1 MIRRINLIPPSERLR
16 TQTDFGMLGLVV
28 LAVVVVAGIA
38 LSYVFFNGTL
48 TDRKRELEQV
58 QAQTAQVR
66 SQLAALAQYE
76 TLGNQRRDAEEVI
89 QHIYAGRT
97 LLSQTLG
104 DLSLVIP
111 KEVWL
116 QQLSL
121 TSPPVPLFEGGTP
134 ATAPSKTAE
143 VDQGSFTIAGTTYT
157 FDDVATLLVRLE
169 QMPSL
174 TVPCIEPLGVG
185 ALHPLHS
192 HHQIRFRRFQQE
204 MIMVPQQRVRMHPPS
219 RALADFAQRCQE
231 HRAVSIPPEYLLQTV
246 SPAHYVVDRPRIF
259 HSGFSWHAPFTSF
272 LPVPRQFI
280 LLIYRTDP
288 FGGMDGGR
296 KLR

>member
-157 FDDVATLLVRLE
+157 FADVATLLVRLE

-174 TVPCIEPLGVG
+174 K
-185 ALHPLHS
+185 
-192 HHQIRFRRFQQE
+192 
-204 MIMVPQQRVRMHPPS
+204 
-219 RALADFAQRCQE
+219 
-231 HRAVSIPPEYLLQTV
+231 SIQLQTAGAEGSSGGSGQSAKSLKTFTV
-246 SPAHYVVDRPRIF
+246 QSVVVNTQAADTPLPI
-259 HSGFSWHAPFTSF
+259 SQVQVAP
-272 LPVPRQFI
+272 
-280 LLIYRTDP
+280 
-288 FGGMDGGR
+288 
-296 KLR
+296 